1 MLIIIVLNVYKKK
14 SVLCFFQNK
23 LYYEG
28 LKIAINKKRVAGQP
42 VHVLDIGTGTGLLS
56 MMAAR
61 LGADTVYAC
70 EVTAFHTNGLK
81 SSKR

>member
-1 MLIIIVLNVYKKK
+1 MLFNML
-14 SVLCFFQNK
+14 QNR

-28 LKIAINKKRVAGQP
+28 LKVAIDMKRKAGQR

-61 LGADTVYAC
+61 LGADTVHAC
-70 EVTAFHTNGLK
+70 EVIVVSRQK
-81 SSKR
+81 VKM

>member
-1 MLIIIVLNVYKKK
+1 MLFYML
-14 SVLCFFQNK
+14 QNR

-28 LKIAINKKRVAGQP
+28 LKVAIELKRKAGQA

-61 LGADTVYAC
+61 LGADTVHAC
-70 EVTAFHTNGLK
+70 EVGQTLYMCV
-81 SSKR
+81 R